1 MTGRYVLA
9 LDEGTTSARAI
20 AFDRSGAAVA
30 TAQREF
36 EQRYPAPGDVR
47 HDPEAIWSTQLG
59 TAREVIAAVGGPDA
73 IAAIGVTNQRET
85 VVVWQRSSGRPVAD
99 AIVWQSRV
107 TAPFC
112 EALRAAG
119 HEGMVRA
126 KTGLPL
132 DAYFSGPKIRQV
144 LAEDPSL
151 RPR

>member
-47 HDPEAIWSTQLG
+47 HDPEAIWAAQLG
-59 TAREVIAAVGGPDA
+59 TAREVIAAVGGADA

-85 VVVWQRSSGRPVAD
+85 VIVWDRSSGRPVAD
-99 AIVWQSRV
+99 V
-107 TAPFC
+107 PG
-112 EALRAAG
+112 AG
-119 HEGMVRA
+119 PV
-126 KTGLPL
+126 
-132 DAYFSGPKIRQV
+132 
-144 LAEDPSL
+144 
-151 RPR
+151 PR